1 MAKKKVVEVLGKKY
15 VWGPDIDFDKEV
27 VLDQNGVRYTNARI
41 DEMVREIE
49 EFGPYV
55 GRPSLTAPAVH
66 SPEVKAR
73 VPKSLKKRLEAE
85 AKRRGKTP
93 SILIRQALEEFL
105 AKNSEIQK

>member
-1 MAKKKVVEVLGKKY
+1 MKRKENNSILVKNYNE
-15 VWGPDIDFDKEV
+15 GPDIDFDKEV

-73 VPKSLKKRLEAE
+73 VPKSLKKKLEAE
-85 AKRRGKTP
+85 AKRLGKTP
-93 SILIRQALEEFL
+93 SVLIRQALEEFL
-105 AKNSEIQK
+105 NNSNS

>member
-1 MAKKKVVEVLGKKY
+1 MVKEIYTILGKKY
-15 VWGPDIDFDKEV
+15 HWGPDIDFDKEV
-27 VLDQNGVRYTNARI
+27 VLDHNGVRYTNARI

-93 SILIRQALEEFL
+93 SVLIRQALEEFL
-105 AKNSEIQK
+105 KNSNSKE

>member
-1 MAKKKVVEVLGKKY
+1 MKHKEKNLVVEKKY
-15 VWGPDIDFDKEV
+15 IEGPDIDFDKEV

-55 GRPSLTAPAVH
+55 GRPSLTAPSVH

-93 SILIRQALEEFL
+93 SVLIRQALEEFL
-105 AKNSEIQK
+105 NNSNTKK

>member
-1 MAKKKVVEVLGKKY
+1 MEKKIYTILGKEY
-15 VWGPDIDFDKEV
+15 VLDPDVDFDKEV

-41 DEMVREIE
+41 DEIVGEIE

-93 SILIRQALEEFL
+93 SVLIRQALEEFL
-105 AKNSEIQK
+105 KNSNSKE

>member
-1 MAKKKVVEVLGKKY
+1 MKHKEKNVVLAKKYNE
-15 VWGPDIDFDKEV
+15 GPDIDFDKEV
-27 VLDQNGVRYTNARI
+27 VLDKNGVRYTNARI

-73 VPKSLKKRLEAE
+73 VPKSLKKRLEAG
-85 AKRRGKTP
+85 AKRLGKTP
-93 SILIRQALEEFL
+93 SVLIRQALEEFL
-105 AKNSEIQK
+105 AKNSQSQK

>member
-1 MAKKKVVEVLGKKY
+1 MKKPKVYHIAGKNY
-15 VWGPDIDFDKEV
+15 VQGRDVDLSDEEIFDATGRRITEKL
-27 VLDQNGVRYTNARI
+27 LDELLEESFVRGI
-41 DEMVREIE
+41 
-49 EFGPYV
+49 

-93 SILIRQALEEFL
+93 SVLIRQALEEFL
-105 AKNSEIQK
+105 AKNSQSQK